1 MKKLFALIAC
11 STFMMLGCN
20 EPQAKPAA
28 KTEAAPAAQ
37 PAPAPAEQAPA
48 VEAPKAQITNI
59 DWAKALE
66 MQKAGAMLIDVRTP
80 AEVAEGTAEGSVNIP
95 MQEAEQRLAEFP
107 KDKDL
112 LIFCRSG
119 KRSMAVSERLRTR
132 VQRGRRLHGLPEEL
146 ASSWKTSRTT
156 CGSPW
161 TRRDLPWVSPARTLP
176 LALSS

>member
-1 MKKLFALIAC
+1 MKRMLGFMFCAAFLIA
-11 STFMMLGCN
+11 GCN
-20 EPQAKPAA
+20 EANAEKKVDAAKAAPQAA
-28 KTEAAPAAQ
+28 
-37 PAPAPAEQAPA
+37 APAPAAPA
-48 VEAPKAQITNI
+48 PEAPKAQITNI

-119 KRSMAVSERLRTR
+119 KRSMAVSNFLISNGYER
-132 VQRGRRLHGLPEEL
+132 VFNVVGGFL
-146 ASSWKTSRTT
+146 AFPKN
-156 CGSPW
+156 
-161 TRRDLPWVSPARTLP
+161 
-176 LALSS
+176 